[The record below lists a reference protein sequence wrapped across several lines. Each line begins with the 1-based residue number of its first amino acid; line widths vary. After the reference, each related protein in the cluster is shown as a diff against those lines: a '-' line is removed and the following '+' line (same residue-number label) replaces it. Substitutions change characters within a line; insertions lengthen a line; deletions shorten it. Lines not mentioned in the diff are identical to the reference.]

1 MTREELIRNLRDLFD
16 NIIKTAEAKNKDYA
30 MNNNAFAN
38 FEIVGNMLQMANEDI
53 KDGKYLC
60 WLVYFTKHYISVLN
74 YLRTRESHTEPI
86 EGRIVDMIVYLGIL
100 YNMLKE
106 DRRGNDE

>member
-1 MTREELIRNLRDLFD
+1 MTRDELIGNLRNLFD

-30 MNNNAFAN
+30 MNDNAFAN
-38 FEIVGNMLQMANEDI
+38 FEIVGNMLQMADENI

-74 YLRTRESHTEPI
+74 YLRTRKSHTEPI

-106 DRRGNDE
+106 DRRGNNE